1 MASKLRVDSILPVDG
16 APTDGGGGIVQ
27 VVYAEDNNADSLG
40 AFSNSGADSPVN
52 IMSATIT
59 PKFSTSKVLLMV
71 SLGSLSTNAQS
82 MGFRL
87 LRGST
92 QIGGATS
99 TANQSGFTNVYAA
112 AAFIMSAYHNF
123 LDSPS
128 TTSATTYKLQWRVA
142 SGTGYLG
149 QWKDSTTDYNGSSTI
164 TAMEVSA

>member
-1 MASKLRVDSILPVDG
+1 MASQLRVDKIVPVDG
-16 APTDGGGGIVQ
+16 APTNGGGGIIQ
-27 VVYAEDNNADSLG
+27 VVSTTLTTPTSTTSTSAFEDI
-40 AFSNSGADSPVN
+40 SGLSV
-52 IMSATIT
+52 TIT

-82 MGFRL
+82 MGLKL
-87 LRGST
+87 LRDST
-92 QIGGATS
+92 PVGNADS
-99 TANQSGFTNVYAA
+99 TTLQSGFTNVYAA
-112 AAFIMSAYHNF
+112 AAYIMSAYHNF

-149 QWKDSTTDYNGSSTI
+149 RWKDNNTEYNGSSTI

>member
-16 APTDGGGGIVQ
+16 APTSGGGGIIQ
-27 VVYAEDNNADSLG
+27 VVSTTLTTPTSTTSTSAFEDI
-40 AFSNSGADSPVN
+40 SGLSVA
-52 IMSATIT
+52 IT

-82 MGFRL
+82 MGFRF

>member
-16 APTDGGGGIVQ
+16 APTSGGGGIIQ
-27 VVYAEDNNADSLG
+27 VVSTTLTTPTSTTSTSAFEDI
-40 AFSNSGADSPVN
+40 SGLSVA
-52 IMSATIT
+52 IT

-142 SGTGYLG
+142 NGTGYLG
-149 QWKDSTTDYNGSSTI
+149 QYHTDTTDYNGSSTI

>member
-1 MASKLRVDSILPVDG
+1 MSELRTNRIVPRDGIKSGAS
-16 APTDGGGGIVQ
+16 GGIIQ
-27 VVYAEDNNADSLG
+27 VVSTTLTTPTSTSSTSAFEDI
-40 AFSNSGADSPVN
+40 SGLSVA
-52 IMSATIT
+52 IT

-71 SLGSLSTNAQS
+71 SLGSISLNAQS
-82 MGFRL
+82 IGFRL

-112 AAFIMSAYHNF
+112 AAYIMSAYHNF

-142 SGTGYLG
+142 SGTAYLG
-149 QWKDSTTDYNGSSTI
+149 QYYSDTTDYNGSSTI

>member
-1 MASKLRVDSILPVDG
+1 
-16 APTDGGGGIVQ
+16 
-27 VVYAEDNNADSLG
+27 
-40 AFSNSGADSPVN
+40 
-52 IMSATIT
+52 
-59 PKFSTSKVLLMV
+59 MV
-71 SLGSLSTNAQS
+71 SLGSLSANAQS

-99 TANQSGFTNVYAA
+99 TALQSGFTNVYAA
-112 AAFIMSAYHNF
+112 VDYIMNASHNF

-142 SGTGYLG
+142 SGTGYLNRYRG
-149 QWKDSTTDYNGSSTI
+149 NATEYNGASTI

>member
-1 MASKLRVDSILPVDG
+1 MASQLRVDKILPVDG
-16 APTDGGGGIVQ
+16 APTSGGGGIIQ
-27 VVYAEDNNADSLG
+27 VVSTTLTTPTSTTNASAFEDI
-40 AFSNSGADSPVN
+40 SGLSVA
-52 IMSATIT
+52 IT

-71 SLGSLSTNAQS
+71 SLGSISVNSQS
-82 MGFRL
+82 VGFRL

-99 TANQSGFTNVYAA
+99 TTLQSGFTNVYTDGDY
-112 AAFIMSAYHNF
+112 IVSASHNF

-149 QWKDSTTDYNGSSTI
+149 RYRGNDTEYNGASTI